1 MHVDRRFSRLMS
13 ERALSMRE
21 LDEQAQARASLEST
35 KELWHFGLLGLFM
48 LLIIE
53 TWLLF
58 RMRPSQ
64 RQETS

>member
-1 MHVDRRFSRLMS
+1 MK
-13 ERALSMRE
+13 E
-21 LDEQAQARASLEST
+21 LDEQAEARASLEST